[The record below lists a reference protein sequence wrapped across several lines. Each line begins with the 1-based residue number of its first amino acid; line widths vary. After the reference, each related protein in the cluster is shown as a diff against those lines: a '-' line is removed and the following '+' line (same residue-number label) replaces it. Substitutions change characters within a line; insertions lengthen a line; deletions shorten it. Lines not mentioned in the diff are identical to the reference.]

1 MVRAASLVVSIL
13 ALLSTSAVAG
23 DIYRF
28 RTVDGRTILTDSI
41 ASVDTSARLVET
53 ARYDGAG
60 HTVRAPALPDKAR
73 DRALED
79 VRYAES
85 ELLHAYNRLTVG
97 VAARQDELMPA
108 MDESTPAPRKGK
120 RKVPRSPEYYARVD
134 ALKADIDEAQKRL
147 DQARERLY
155 ALN

>member
-1 MVRAASLVVSIL
+1 MF
-13 ALLSTSAVAG
+13 ALSGSPALAG

-28 RTVDGRTILTDSI
+28 RTVDGRTILTDNPSGADSSSQI
-41 ASVDTSARLVET
+41 VAI

-60 HTVRAPALPDKAR
+60 REIRAPELPDKAR

-85 ELLHAYNRLTVG
+85 ELLQAYNRLTAG
-97 VAARQDELMPA
+97 VQAHPDELMPV
-108 MDESTPAPRKGK
+108 MDEGVPAPRKGK
-120 RKVPRSPEYYARVD
+120 RKIPRTPEYYARIGG
-134 ALKADIDEAQKRL
+134 LQADIDEAQKRL
-147 DQARERLY
+147 DAAREHLY